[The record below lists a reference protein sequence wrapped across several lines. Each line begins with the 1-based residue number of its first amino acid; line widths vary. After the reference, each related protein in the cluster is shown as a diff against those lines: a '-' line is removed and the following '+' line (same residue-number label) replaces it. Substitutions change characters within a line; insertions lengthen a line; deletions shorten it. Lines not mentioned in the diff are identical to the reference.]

1 MDDDAQL
8 LHRARLL
15 QAGDLEPVPA
25 RPAATVALIRD
36 ADLNLEVYLL
46 RRVPDMAF
54 AAGMYVFPGGS
65 VEAKDAEGAAEGWVG
80 PAPEEWA
87 DHLGTDAVTASGLVR
102 AAVRETFEESGVLL
116 ATSIMKDDRTAP
128 WATETERAALEAG
141 RLSLAGLLAR
151 HRLALRSDLL
161 APLQH
166 WVTPEPS
173 VRRYDTWFFVAAL
186 PEGQEPQDVG
196 TEADRRV
203 WVTPAEALSSG
214 IGLMRPTRAALT
226 ELARYR
232 TVAAVLAA
240 ERRID
245 RVMPRFEVTGDEVV
259 WTVG

>member
-25 RPAATVALIRD
+25 RPASTVALIRD
-36 ADLNLEVYLL
+36 VDVNLEVYLL
-46 RRVPDMAF
+46 RRVPNMAF

-65 VEAKDAEGAAEGWVG
+65 VDPKDAEGSAEGWVG

-87 DHLGTDAVTASGLVR
+87 DQLGTDAVTAAALVR

-116 ATSIMKDDRTAP
+116 AASLMNDERTAP
-128 WATETERAALEAG
+128 SVTETERAELEAG
-141 RLSLAGLLAR
+141 RLSLAALLAR
-151 HRLALRSDLL
+151 HRLALRADLL

-166 WVTPEPS
+166 WVTPELAP
-173 VRRYDTWFFVAAL
+173 RRYDTRFFVAAL
-186 PEGQEPQDVG
+186 PEGQEPRAAG
-196 TEADRRV
+196 SEADLRV
-203 WVTPAEALSSG
+203 WVTPADALASG
-214 IGLMRPTRAALT
+214 LGLMRPTRAALT

-240 ERRID
+240 DRKIR

-259 WTVG
+259 WTAG